1 MNKPAH
7 PTKLIICEWFYLW
20 RKKHRTCCPFGKNDS
35 VTISIQTDQL
45 PPATGSAIRTGAG
58 GDQQNRQPA
67 KPD

>member
-35 VTISIQTDQL
+35 LTVFGTNRSVTRL
-45 PPATGSAIRTGAG
+45 PPASAIRTGG
-58 GDQQNRQPA
+58 RR
-67 KPD
+67 